1 MLKWNQLLW
10 ALTLVF
16 ASGCSALGKEPLAW
30 NARVVVP
37 EHYDA
42 WVDYLEL
49 ETSGIRRWRVPV
61 GSSSCCWE
69 GPFGKGGG
77 GSQHT
82 PPNFVVIR
90 WVSFAER
97 KYYSRQIALPADLE
111 ERMRR
116 KPPMKM
122 GNGVTRFDPQ
132 RNLIIGLAPGG
143 QIVIWIM
150 NQAQNAEEILRIQA
164 FEEEVDVAQYEGW
177 IREYDAEHGDYI
189 RQHGLQYDHW

>member
-1 MLKWNQLLW
+1 MLKWKQLLGI
-10 ALTLVF
+10 LVITLV
-16 ASGCSALGKEPLAW
+16 SGCSILPKEPLVW
-30 NARVVVP
+30 SVSVVVP

-61 GSSSCCWE
+61 GFSTCCWRA
-69 GPFGKGGG
+69 PAGKGEGG
-77 GSQHT
+77 YRHP

-90 WVSFAER
+90 WFSFAER
-97 KYYSRQIALPADLE
+97 KFYSRQIALPADLE

-116 KPPMKM
+116 KTLTY
-122 GNGVTRFDPQ
+122 GNDVRLEPQ
-132 RNLIIGLAPGG
+132 DSLIIGLAPGG

-189 RQHGLQYDHW
+189 RQHGLQYDSW